1 MSTNTRGDEQY
12 GSFHLCDV
20 FNDDRSRRFTS
31 ALNVDMSMN
40 SVPTLDEI
48 TSFYTHIFHKAQ
60 LEVNCIIMSLIYVE
74 RLIRKTHGRM
84 RPNSK
89 NWMSVL
95 FACMLLSSKVW
106 DDLSMWNVD
115 FSRIG
120 GLQDVCFNLKR
131 INQLEVA
138 LLSCLQYTVTVS
150 ASEYAKYYFL
160 LRSLTIRSGLASDE
174 LRLMNPLDAEGA
186 KKLDHLN
193 QKMKNIIS
201 KPVDCLRRSKSMGSL
216 PSLTPTS
223 PSTKHISLEEV
234 VYMASD
240 SNNEK

>member
-1 MSTNTRGDEQY
+1 
-12 GSFHLCDV
+12 
-20 FNDDRSRRFTS
+20 
-31 ALNVDMSMN
+31 
-40 SVPTLDEI
+40 
-48 TSFYTHIFHKAQ
+48 

-74 RLIRKTHGRM
+74 RLIRKTQGRM
-84 RPNSK
+84 RPTPK

-120 GLQDVCFNLKR
+120 GLQDITFNLKR

-138 LLSCLQYTVTVS
+138 LLSCLQYSVQVP

-160 LRSLTIRSGLASDE
+160 LRSLTIRSGLGSDE
-174 LRLMNPLDAEGA
+174 LRMMNPLDAEGA
-186 KKLDHLN
+186 KKLEHVN
-193 QKMKNIIS
+193 QKMKNVFP
-201 KPVDCLRRSKSMGSL
+201 KPVDCLRRSKSMSSL
-216 PSLTPTS
+216 PSLSSPTS
-223 PSTKHISLEEV
+223 PSMKRLSLEEV

-240 SNNEK
+240 TNERQ